1 MKKRSISDK
10 LLEMLKTGIF
20 RPITDIVKVDPY
32 LDMELRGCD
41 GVTIYYRGG
50 KILTIKDPLYN
61 QNATEFELLSGL
73 DPKYSNEKKNKQEI
87 PVPHIS
93 DMLSYFA
100 KAKHVVDMYEEN
112 VVKHLGEKEIQQR
125 IVYENNLS
133 VNSKDTEYF
142 IADIEWEDTDLLGGR
157 ADIVAFRRAR
167 SKKRNKKQL
176 ELTLIEVKQGAGS
189 IRGKN
194 GLKKH
199 FNDFCSFRSNNEYV
213 KEVSADMFEVL
224 KQKTSLGLIK
234 ELSTLFIEGD
244 TTITPDIIMPKP
256 VFVFLLANYHHY
268 SKQLRNECQQ
278 LPDESKFFL
287 SSLMGYGLYKHFIL
301 SKKEL
306 IEKWPFIFE

>member
-20 RPITDIVKVDPY
+20 KPITDIVKVDPY

-100 KAKHVVDMYEEN
+100 KAKHIVDMYEEN
-112 VVKHLGEKEIQQR
+112 VVNHLGEKEIQQR

-142 IADIEWEDTDLLGGR
+142 IADIEWEDSDILEGR
-157 ADIVAFRRAR
+157 ADIVAFRWVRT
-167 SKKRNKKQL
+167 KTKRKKQL
-176 ELTLIEVKQGAGS
+176 ELNLIEVKQGAGS

-194 GLKKH
+194 GIKKH
-199 FNDFCSFRSNNEYV
+199 FNDFCSFSSNNEYV
-213 KEVSADMFEVL
+213 KEVSADMCEVV

-306 IEKWPFIFE
+306 IEKWPLIFE